1 MPLLRESSPLAAS
14 LAPMIVRL
22 VTATVKAE
30 RAGAFNELMRQ
41 QLPSLRRSPGLV
53 YAKLARRMNGD
64 AQEVMLYEEWR
75 DTPSLY
81 RWTGPDLTRPRL
93 VAGAEELADSVTI
106 VHYEALDIVPEVD
119 P

>member
-1 MPLLRESSPLAAS
+1 MRLLRESAPLVAS
-14 LAPMIVRL
+14 LVIMIVRV

-41 QLPSLRRSPGLV
+41 QLPSLRQSPGLV

-64 AQEVMLYEEWR
+64 SEEVVLYEEWR

-81 RWTGPDLTRPRL
+81 QWTGPDLTRPRL
-93 VAGAEELADSVTI
+93 VPGAEDLATSVSI
-106 VHYEALDIVPEVD
+106 RYYEALDIQPWGVG
-119 P
+119 